1 LATDDRSEARRRR
14 RLSRS
19 GDFDRV
25 YKQGSSSGNRFLVL
39 YSFGRGESDRADGMR
54 LGISV
59 GRKVGKAVTRNRV
72 KRTIREAF
80 WELTEDL
87 TPDHDYVVV
96 ARPGVE
102 SLVESE
108 GTEGVRN
115 SLHQLLSGDVADDAA
130 EPGGEASV

>member
-1 LATDDRSEARRRR
+1 LAADDRSDARRRR

-19 GDFDRV
+19 GDFDRA
-25 YKQGSSSGNRFLVL
+25 YKEGRSSGNRFLVL
-39 YSFGRGESDRADGMR
+39 YSFDRGEEDRPDGIR

-80 WELTEDL
+80 WSLTEGL
-87 TPDHDYVVV
+87 PGDHDYVVV

-102 SLVESE
+102 KLVVS
-108 GTEGVRN
+108 GGAEGVRR
-115 SLHQLLSGDVADDAA
+115 SLEELLG
-130 EPGGEASV
+130 EPSGEAQPEEGV

>member
-1 LATDDRSEARRRR
+1 VAADDRSEARRRR

-25 YKQGSSSGNRFLVL
+25 YKEGRSSGNRHLVL
-39 YSFGRGESDRADGMR
+39 YSFARGEDDRSEGMR

-80 WELTEDL
+80 WALTDGL
-87 TPDHDYVVV
+87 PDDHDYVVV

-102 SLVESE
+102 KLVESD
-108 GTEGVRN
+108 GADGVRR
-115 SLHQLLSGDVADDAA
+115 SLEELL
-130 EPGGEASV
+130 GEASGEADREQGV

>member
-1 LATDDRSEARRRR
+1 LAADDRSDARRRR

-25 YKQGSSSGNRFLVL
+25 YKEGRSNGNRHLVL
-39 YSFGRGESDRADGMR
+39 YSFARGEDDRSDGMR

-59 GRKVGKAVTRNRV
+59 GRKVGNAVTRNRV

-80 WELTEDL
+80 WGLTESL
-87 TPDHDYVVV
+87 PGDHDYVVV

-102 SLVESE
+102 KLVDSE
-108 GTEGVRN
+108 GANGVRA
-115 SLHQLLSGDVADDAA
+115 SLEQLLGQASGDSAA
-130 EPGGEASV
+130 GGGV

>member
-1 LATDDRSEARRRR
+1 VAADDRSEARRRR

-25 YKQGSSSGNRFLVL
+25 YREGISSGNRFLVL
-39 YSFGRGESDRADGMR
+39 YLFSRGEEDRSGDLR

-80 WELTEDL
+80 WALDAL
-87 TPDHDYVVV
+87 PDDHDYVVV

-102 SLVESE
+102 KLVESDGADGVRRSLE
-108 GTEGVRN
+108 ELLGDASTEAGGKEGV
-115 SLHQLLSGDVADDAA
+115 
-130 EPGGEASV
+130 

>member
-1 LATDDRSEARRRR
+1 VAADDRSEARRRR

-25 YKQGSSSGNRFLVL
+25 YREGTSSGNRFLVL
-39 YSFGRGESDRADGMR
+39 YSFSRGEDDRSGGMR

-80 WELTEDL
+80 WALSEMPD
-87 TPDHDYVVV
+87 DHDYVVV

-102 SLVESE
+102 KLVDGE
-108 GTEGVRN
+108 GAEGVRL
-115 SLHQLLSGDVADDAA
+115 SLAELL
-130 EPGGEASV
+130 GEASTEGDREEGV

>member
-1 LATDDRSEARRRR
+1 MTSDDRSEARRRR

-25 YKQGSSSGNRFLVL
+25 YKEGRSSGNRFLVL
-39 YSFGRGESDRADGMR
+39 YSFARGEEDRSDGMR

-80 WELTEDL
+80 WSLTEGL
-87 TPDHDYVVV
+87 PSDHDYVVV

-102 SLVESE
+102 KLVESDGADGVRRSLSELLGE
-108 GTEGVRN
+108 GSSSPAPEEGV
-115 SLHQLLSGDVADDAA
+115 
-130 EPGGEASV
+130 

>member
-1 LATDDRSEARRRR
+1 VAADDRSEARRRR

-25 YKQGSSSGNRFLVL
+25 YREGTSSGNRYLVL
-39 YSFGRGESDRADGMR
+39 YSFSRGENDRSGEMR

-80 WELTEDL
+80 WALGDL
-87 TPDHDYVVV
+87 PADHDYVVV

-102 SLVESE
+102 KLVESD
-108 GTEGVRN
+108 GADGVRD
-115 SLHQLLSGDVADDAA
+115 SLEGLLGDASTEAS
-130 EPGGEASV
+130 GGEERV

>member
-1 LATDDRSEARRRR
+1 MTSDDRSEARRRR

-25 YKQGSSSGNRFLVL
+25 YKEGRSSGNRFLVL
-39 YSFGRGESDRADGMR
+39 YSFARGEEDRSGEMR

-59 GRKVGKAVTRNRV
+59 GRKVGKAVRRNRV

-80 WELTEDL
+80 WALTDSL
-87 TPDHDYVVV
+87 PADHDYVVV

-102 SLVESE
+102 KLVEAE
-108 GTEGVRN
+108 GADGVRRSLEELLDRTAGPAAPEEGV
-115 SLHQLLSGDVADDAA
+115 
-130 EPGGEASV
+130 

>member
-1 LATDDRSEARRRR
+1 LAAEDRPEARRRR

-25 YKQGSSSGNRFLVL
+25 YKEGSSKGFRFLVL
-39 YSFGRGESDRADGMR
+39 YSFARGEEDRSGEMR

-59 GRKVGKAVTRNRV
+59 GRKVGKAVRRNRV

-80 WELTEDL
+80 WALTEGL
-87 TPDHDYVVV
+87 PPDHDYVVV

-102 SLVESE
+102 KLVESE
-108 GTEGVRN
+108 GADGVRRSLEELLGGTTGQAAPEEGV
-115 SLHQLLSGDVADDAA
+115 
-130 EPGGEASV
+130 

>member
-1 LATDDRSEARRRR
+1 LAAEDRPEARRRR

-25 YKQGSSSGNRFLVL
+25 YKEGNSKGNRFLVL
-39 YSFGRGESDRADGMR
+39 YSFARGEEDRSGEMR

-59 GRKVGKAVTRNRV
+59 GRKVGKAVRRNRV

-80 WELTEDL
+80 WALTDGL
-87 TPDHDYVVV
+87 PADHDYVVV

-102 SLVESE
+102 KLVESE
-108 GTEGVRN
+108 GAGGVRR
-115 SLHQLLSGDVADDAA
+115 SLEELLGSTTAPTTPEDGV
-130 EPGGEASV
+130 